1 MYQHQPR
8 QTWSSRILGSARTL
22 AAIIITALLASAL
35 TVRWSDA
42 SATSVTTFVPLH
54 SATMAG
60 IPVTIHGTVVGAS
73 DGMVAIVEDG
83 AESPVAFPVSDS
95 ASVLRGGEAVALDAL
110 RVGDTVNLTVDGL
123 SGQVQRLHAS
133 PAGDA
138 AFIPY
143 VSGTAAFL
151 AALGL
156 IAGATALAIRN
167 LDRLPALSFRLPA
180 TRLLHAQGA
189 R

>member
-1 MYQHQPR
+1 MYLHRPE
-8 QTWSSRILGSARTL
+8 QTWSSRIFGSARTL

-42 SATSVTTFVPLH
+42 SATGATSIVPLN
-54 SATMAG
+54 SSLAAG
-60 IPVTIHGTVVGAS
+60 VPVTIHGKVVGAG
-73 DGMVAIVEDG
+73 DGLIAIVEDG
-83 AESPVAFPVSDS
+83 AESPVAFAVSDS
-95 ASVLRGGEAVALDAL
+95 ASLMRSGGSVALEDL
-110 RVGDTVNLTVDGL
+110 RVGDDVRLTIDGL

-133 PAGDA
+133 PTGATS
-138 AFIPY
+138 FIPH

-156 IAGATALAIRN
+156 IVGATALAILN
-167 LDRLPALSFRLPA
+167 LNRLPALSFSLPAARLP
-180 TRLLHAQGA
+180 HAQGA

>member
-1 MYQHQPR
+1 MYVHQP
-8 QTWSSRILGSARTL
+8 QQSWSSRLLGSARTL
-22 AAIIITALLASAL
+22 AAIILTALLASAL

-42 SATSVTTFVPLH
+42 SATSATSFVPLH
-54 SATMAG
+54 TGLVSG
-60 IPVTIHGTVVGAS
+60 IPVTVHGTVVGA
-73 DGMVAIVEDG
+73 GEGLVAIVEDG
-83 AESPVAFPVSDS
+83 AETPVAFPVSDS

-110 RVGDTVNLTVDGL
+110 RVGDIVNLTVDGL

>member
-1 MYQHQPR
+1 MYLLQPR

-42 SATSVTTFVPLH
+42 SATSVTSFVPLH
-54 SATMAG
+54 TATVAG
-60 IPVTIHGTVVGAS
+60 IPVTVHGTVVGA
-73 DGMVAIVEDG
+73 GEGLVAIVEDG
-83 AESPVAFPVSDS
+83 AETPVAFPVSDA
-95 ASVLRGGEAVALDAL
+95 ASVMRSGETVPLDAL
-110 RVGDTVNLTVDGL
+110 RVGDTINLTIDGL

-133 PAGDA
+133 PADNA

-143 VSGTAAFL
+143 VSGTVAFL

-156 IAGATALAIRN
+156 IAGATALAILN